1 MPLGSP
7 KLGHSHEFGYWGRS
21 VAALFEAI
29 ILQRGKVALE
39 GGAYPR
45 IPQRSESLMR
55 ITRARTVLA
64 LRTSAA
70 CASGLR

>member
-1 MPLGSP
+1 MDAS
-7 KLGHSHEFGYWGRS
+7 EFGYWGIS

-29 ILQRGKVALE
+29 ILQRGKVAQE

-45 IPQRSESLMR
+45 STQRSESPKGSL
-55 ITRARTVLA
+55 TRAVSGAQTS
-64 LRTSAA
+64 TSAA